1 MFRRIV
7 SAALAVAL
15 LWGGLTPVWAE
26 MNFPDSDTETSASEE
41 FPTLSLGD
49 RDDPESAANVTS
61 LQSRLIE
68 LGFLSDDEADGA
80 FGQNTE
86 NAVKY
91 FQRLNGLEA
100 TGVADRATQE
110 LLYSEESALTTPP
123 PIALALE
130 SEEVRIQTVLS
141 QWGFLYGKI
150 DGKLGNASKTGIT
163 YFKQYLEDNGLLPK
177 PEVTPAPTP
186 IPTAAPGELPMVA
199 DVPKTTIEPTPTPFA
214 ADGEVDDLLM
224 SYVDGLEEFE
234 VYHNDVQ
241 NGDENLDVYRVQ
253 ARLKQLNYLYRR
265 PDQKFGLNTQRALMY
280 FQRKNGLPETG
291 VADEATQRILF
302 SNDAVKSE
310 EYVFP
315 YKIYVDISDQT
326 IYVFRWDGEAY
337 SIPERKMVCSTGKKA
352 TPTPLGTYQAYG
364 QLELEDDEWWWFKTY
379 KCYAK
384 YAYGIVG
391 GILFHSV
398 TYTRDKKPLG
408 DEKNLGRK
416 ASHGCIRLTV
426 DDAKWIYDNCPYGT
440 TVVIQE

>member
-26 MNFPDSDTETSASEE
+26 MSFPDSDTETSASEE

-110 LLYSEESALTTPP
+110 LLYSEESVLTTPP

-163 YFKQYLEDNGLLPK
+163 
-177 PEVTPAPTP
+177 
-186 IPTAAPGELPMVA
+186 
-199 DVPKTTIEPTPTPFA
+199 
-214 ADGEVDDLLM
+214 
-224 SYVDGLEEFE
+224 
-234 VYHNDVQ
+234 
-241 NGDENLDVYRVQ
+241 
-253 ARLKQLNYLYRR
+253 
-265 PDQKFGLNTQRALMY
+265 
-280 FQRKNGLPETG
+280 
-291 VADEATQRILF
+291 
-302 SNDAVKSE
+302 
-310 EYVFP
+310 
-315 YKIYVDISDQT
+315 
-326 IYVFRWDGEAY
+326 
-337 SIPERKMVCSTGKKA
+337 
-352 TPTPLGTYQAYG
+352 
-364 QLELEDDEWWWFKTY
+364 
-379 KCYAK
+379 
-384 YAYGIVG
+384 
-391 GILFHSV
+391 
-398 TYTRDKKPLG
+398 
-408 DEKNLGRK
+408 
-416 ASHGCIRLTV
+416 
-426 DDAKWIYDNCPYGT
+426 
-440 TVVIQE
+440 